1 MSTMQQIRQ
10 NFRRIINLVAIA
22 VISANLVW
30 LQPVQV
36 SAAAAQLNIM
46 SWNIQGSKLPSSRLY
61 NTNTSI
67 RTIVSTIKTQ
77 GAEYVGL
84 QEVSAGNAKTI
95 AEKLGWGT
103 DAAHVQT
110 AYEHDAGTPPNT
122 YKEGIAMISKYPMSN
137 YSVQDLNPS
146 EIPIYAN
153 GRGRKL
159 QRAVINANGT
169 IYHVY
174 NTHLSS
180 DDWTCN
186 ALDCPPNVMGY
197 NNDVNR
203 DYQAKFVLQQI
214 NAQEAA
220 SHDGAFAYA
229 LGGDMNSH
237 PVPNE
242 QNSLA
247 YNRLAGS
254 MTDTWLYL
262 RPDAN
267 SHPAGT
273 CNNNSGCTVS
283 IRNSDKSPHT
293 PTVRIDYVFIKS
305 GTGSQVRQATA
316 PVPTDAPT
324 YAPLSDHFF
333 YQVTLGPAPNN
344 APVARFTWSRQNGAN
359 NPVTLDGSSS
369 SDSDGAIVKWEW
381 SVNGTALPL
390 TTAKGT
396 VTLGAGTS
404 KTVTLKVTD
413 NSGATNSTTQT
424 LSLPNRAPTIGAYT
438 PNGVVVPSTQPT
450 LTASG
455 SDPDGDAI
463 KYFFNVMDTSG
474 NQVAY
479 SGWGGNSWT
488 VPAYKLDPG
497 TKYNWTVTVEDTG
510 SLQAQRA
517 GSFTVA
523 MLPTSADVTTTS
535 SGNGYWIVD
544 TYGNVYTYGDAGYF
558 GTLHDVGVNVSNIT
572 GLVRTPDSGGYWI
585 VGADGGVY
593 AFGNARFYG
602 SMGGQH
608 MNAPVVGMA
617 ATKNGQGYWLV
628 GADGGIFAFGN
639 AGFYGS
645 MGGKPLNAP
654 VVAMSPTASGNGYW
668 MAAKDGGI
676 FAFGDAP
683 FYGSMG
689 GQPLNYPMVDMDAT
703 PDGQGYWMTAQDGG
717 VFAFGNAGFYGSM
730 AGKPLNGRITGMAVT
745 ATGKGYW
752 LNGCDG
758 GIFAFGDAPF
768 YGSNPTYMCSGIQ

>member
-1 MSTMQQIRQ
+1 MPLRKLI
-10 NFRRIINLVAIA
+10 NFVIIAIVSVSLVGLEHVPA
-22 VISANLVW
+22 
-30 LQPVQV
+30 
-36 SAAAAQLNIM
+36 SAASAQLNMM
-46 SWNIQGSKLPSSRLY
+46 SWNIQGSKLPGSRLY

-67 RTIVSTIKTQ
+67 RTVVSTIKAQ

-103 DAAHVQT
+103 DGAHVRT
-110 AYEHDAGTPPNT
+110 AFEHDAGTPPNT
-122 YKEGIAMISKYPMSN
+122 YKEGIAIISKYPITG
-137 YSVQDLNPS
+137 YSVQSILPP
-146 EIPIYAN
+146 EIPIYGD

-159 QRAVINANGT
+159 QRAVINKNGT

-174 NTHLSS
+174 NTHLASN
-180 DDWTCN
+180 DWNCN

-197 NNDVNR
+197 NDDINR
-203 DYQAKFVLQQI
+203 DYQAKFVLDQM

-220 SHDGAFAYA
+220 SRDGAFAYA
-229 LGGDMNSH
+229 LGGDLNTH

-247 YNRLAGS
+247 YNRLKAS

-267 SHPAGT
+267 SHAPSICT
-273 CNNNSGCTVS
+273 NSSGCTAS
-283 IRNSDKSPHT
+283 IRNSDKSPKA
-293 PTVRIDYVFIKS
+293 PNFRIDYFFIKA
-305 GTGSQVRQATA
+305 GTGSLVRQATA
-316 PVPTDAPT
+316 PVPSDAAT

-333 YQVTLGPAPNN
+333 YQMTLGPAPNT
-344 APVARFTWSRQNGAN
+344 APVARFTWSRQTGVN
-359 NPVTLDGSSS
+359 NPVTLDGTGS
-369 SDSDGAIVKWEW
+369 SDPDGSITKWEW
-381 SVNGTALPL
+381 SVDGTVLPL
-390 TTAKGT
+390 TSAKGT
-396 VTLGAGTS
+396 VSLGAGTS

-413 NSGATNSTTQT
+413 NGGSTHSTSQT
-424 LSLPNRAPTIGAYT
+424 LSLPNRRPTIGAYG
-438 PNGVVVPSTQPT
+438 PNGVIVSSTQPT
-450 LTASG
+450 FTASA

-463 KYFFNVMDTSG
+463 KYFFNVMDTAG
-474 NQVAY
+474 NQMAY
-479 SGWGGNSWT
+479 SGWVGNTWT
-488 VPAYKLDPG
+488 IPAYKLDPG
-497 TKYNWTVTVEDTG
+497 TKYNWTVTVEDSG
-510 SLQAQRA
+510 SLQEQRA

-523 MLPTSADVTTTS
+523 MLPTSADVTVTS

-544 TYGNVYTYGDAGYF
+544 TYGNVYTYGDARYF
-558 GTLHDVGVNVSNIT
+558 GTLHDVGVNVTNIT

-602 SMGGQH
+602 SMGGQP

-645 MGGKPLNAP
+645 MGGRPLNAP
-654 VVAMSPTASGNGYW
+654 MVAMAPTPSGAGYW

-689 GQPLNYPMVDMDAT
+689 GQRLNYPVVDMDTT

-717 VFAFGNAGFYGSM
+717 VFAFGNAQFYGSM
-730 AGKPLNGRITGMAVT
+730 AGQPLNGRITGMAVT
-745 ATGKGYW
+745 PSARGYW

-768 YGSNPTYMCSGIQ
+768 YGSNPTYMCAGIQ